1 MGQCLSA
8 IWQCRGTVIN
18 LEGLAPA
25 PEPWGSSATSLKGH
39 ELAAECC
46 LRDACRNGDWRGWRR
61 PVERGRRDRDWR
73 RRCGSRARAGRGP
86 PLCHGHADGR
96 QQPKWRDRGQQRG
109 RQQRQP
115 QLRRLWRLQ
124 LLHACLSRPWAG
136 PQVALRAERL
146 SCLLLSCLVS
156 PLRPKVLGI
165 ISSSCISQEDCIG
178 CECVYLGYRFLAPH
192 GCLPGVRGNAQR
204 LVGVDMH

>member
-1 MGQCLSA
+1 MSWLLSA
-8 IWQCRGTVIN
+8 ACVKPAGTGIGADGAAPSSGDAGTGIGVD
-18 LEGLAPA
+18 GAAPA
-25 PEPWGSSATSLKGH
+25 PAPA
-39 ELAAECC
+39 
-46 LRDACRNGDWRGWRR
+46 
-61 PVERGRRDRDWR
+61 
-73 RRCGSRARAGRGP
+73 AGRPSAPGTRT
-86 PLCHGHADGR
+86 GGR
-96 QQPKWRDRGQQRG
+96 QPKWRDRGQQRG

-178 CECVYLGYRFLAPH
+178 CECVYPWLSVSGPSW
-192 GCLPGVRGNAQR
+192 LPSRCSR
-204 LVGVDMH
+204 